1 LNEVEHDRNYQPK
14 AEVDNINWGL
24 DNSLYLAKTEFNIC
38 FIVDLKDELQK
49 TSAPVGSIRRNNG
62 AVLFPK
68 LVRQIGG
75 GNSPDQG
82 TILSCLHLLP
92 LIKFK
97 AKSTFLYADS
107 VECLVGSCQHRFSS
121 IFLLNSYIIK
131 NVRFIYRKKYTN
143 FYHWKAYTKTTYKTF
158 KRLPWF
164 FKRCSSYCCSK
175 MWKNA

>member
-1 LNEVEHDRNYQPK
+1 MLCITLFFEKIFITMVMYKIFNNYWTDEVEHDRNYQPK

-75 GNSPDQG
+75 EKFTRSGDNS
-82 TILSCLHLLP
+82 ILPSSCA
-92 LIKFK
+92 F
-97 AKSTFLYADS
+97 
-107 VECLVGSCQHRFSS
+107 
-121 IFLLNSYIIK
+121 N
-131 NVRFIYRKKYTN
+131 
-143 FYHWKAYTKTTYKTF
+143 
-158 KRLPWF
+158 
-164 FKRCSSYCCSK
+164 
-175 MWKNA
+175 

>member
-1 LNEVEHDRNYQPK
+1 M
-14 AEVDNINWGL
+14 
-24 DNSLYLAKTEFNIC
+24 
-38 FIVDLKDELQK
+38 
-49 TSAPVGSIRRNNG
+49 GSIRRNNG

-75 GNSPDQG
+75 ENSPDQG
-82 TILSCLHLLP
+82 TILSCLHLVP

-131 NVRFIYRKKYTN
+131 NVRFIYRKNILTSIIGKLIQKLHTRHLNGYLD
-143 FYHWKAYTKTTYKTF
+143 FSSGVQVIAAPKCE
-158 KRLPWF
+158 KRVKILGITIL
-164 FKRCSSYCCSK
+164 KKISLY
-175 MWKNA
+175 